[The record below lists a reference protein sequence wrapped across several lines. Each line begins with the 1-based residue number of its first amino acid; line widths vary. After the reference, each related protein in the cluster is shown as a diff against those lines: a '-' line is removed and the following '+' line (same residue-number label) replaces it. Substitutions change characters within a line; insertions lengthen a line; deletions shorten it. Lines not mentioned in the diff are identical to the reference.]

1 MSATVLLWEDERD
14 ATALLRDERGL
25 VAAAEADLAA
35 AAGGGL
41 SGGGESSGG
50 GRFSGRRELRPVAG

>member
-1 MSATVLLWEDERD
+1 MSATVLL
-14 ATALLRDERGL
+14 RDEHGL
-25 VAAAEADLAA
+25 AAAAELDLTA